1 MVGTMRR
8 WLLRAAFV
16 YLIASVLAGVVLGEF
31 ALQRGHLPGGS
42 RDARARADA
51 AAAAHGV
58 RLEPVALVAVDGVPL
73 AGWLF
78 TRGAAAR
85 GTVIV
90 THGSGGSRDH
100 ATPYAEFLVDAGF
113 DVLAPDARGHGES
126 GGLATY
132 GIREAD
138 DLRRWAAW
146 IRQRAPGRCIFALGS
161 SMGGAHALM
170 AEAAAPTFCAIVSDS
185 AYATFLD
192 AGLDRVAR
200 PLGLGDAGRWVGRP
214 AAYAGI
220 GYVRLRYGVNLLE
233 ARPVAA
239 IARIHAPVLLI
250 HGEADRNTPA
260 YHAVALAAAQ
270 PAAELWLVAGAT
282 HTAAWRGAPREF
294 PRRIVAFFRR
304 HG

>member
-1 MVGTMRR
+1 MRR
-8 WLLRAAFV
+8 WLFRTALA

-42 RDARARADA
+42 PDSRGRAEAVA
-51 AAAAHGV
+51 VAHGA
-58 RLEPVALVAVDGVPL
+58 RLEPIRLAAGDGVPL

-85 GTVIV
+85 GTVVV

-100 ATPYAEFLVDAGF
+100 ATPYAAFLLEAGF

-126 GGLATY
+126 GGFATY

-138 DLRRWAAW
+138 DLQRWAAW
-146 IRQRAPGRCIFALGS
+146 IRGRAPGRCVYALGS

-185 AYATFLD
+185 AYATFLE

-200 PLGLGDAGRWVGRP
+200 PLGLGAAGRWVGRP
-214 AAYAGI
+214 AAYAGL
-220 GYVRLRYGVNLLE
+220 GYVRLRYGVNLLD

-250 HGEADRNTPA
+250 HGDADRNTPI
-260 YHAVALAAAQ
+260 YHAAALAAAQ
-270 PAAELWLVAGAT
+270 PAAELWRVSGAT
-282 HTAAWRGAPREF
+282 HTAAWRAAPREF
-294 PRRIVAFFRR
+294 PRRIVAFF
-304 HG
+304 HGHG

>member
-8 WLLRAAFV
+8 WLLRAGLL
-16 YLIASVLAGVVLGEF
+16 YLLASVLAGVVLGEF
-31 ALQRGHLPGGS
+31 ALQRGHLPGGA

-51 AAAAHGV
+51 VAGAHGA
-58 RLEPVALVAVDGVPL
+58 RLEPIRLAAADGTLL

-78 TRGAAAR
+78 TRGPAAR
-85 GTVIV
+85 GTVVV

-100 ATPYAEFLVDAGF
+100 ATPYAAFLLDAGY

-132 GIREAD
+132 GVREAD
-138 DLRRWAAW
+138 DLQRWAAW
-146 IRQRAPGRCIFALGS
+146 TRRRSPGRCVYALGS

-170 AEAAAPTFCAIVSDS
+170 AEAAAPAFCAIVSDS
-185 AYATFLD
+185 AYATFLE

-214 AAYAGI
+214 AAYTGL
-220 GYVRLRYGVNLLE
+220 GYVRLRYGVDLLD

-250 HGEADRNTPA
+250 HGDADRNTPA

-270 PAAELWLVAGAT
+270 PRADLWLVPGAT
-282 HTAAWRGAPREF
+282 HTAAWRAAPAEF

>member
-8 WLLRAAFV
+8 WLLRVVLV
-16 YLIASVLAGVVLGEF
+16 YTIASVGAGIVLGEF

-42 RDARARADA
+42 PDARGRADVVA
-51 AAAAHGV
+51 LAHGA
-58 RLEPVALVAVDGVPL
+58 RLEPIRLSAGDGVPL

-78 TRGAAAR
+78 TRKSAAR

-100 ATPYAEFLVDAGF
+100 ATPYAAFLLDAGY

-138 DLRRWAAW
+138 DLQRWASW
-146 IRQRAPGRCIFALGS
+146 IRRQSPGRCVYALGS

-185 AYATFLD
+185 AYATFLE

-200 PLGLGDAGRWVGRP
+200 PLGLGGAGRWVGRP
-214 AAYAGI
+214 AAYAGL
-220 GYVRLRYGVNLLE
+220 GYVRLRYGVDLLD

-239 IARIHAPVLLI
+239 IARIQVPVLVI

-260 YHAVALAAAQ
+260 YHAAALAAAQ
-270 PAAELWLVAGAT
+270 PAAELWLVPGAT
-282 HTAAWRGAPREF
+282 HTAAWRAAPREF

>member
-8 WLLRAAFV
+8 WLLRASLAYV
-16 YLIASVLAGVVLGEF
+16 IASILAGVVLGEF
-31 ALQRGHLPGGS
+31 ARQRGLLPDGTS
-42 RDARARADA
+42 DSRARADSA
-51 AAAAHGV
+51 ATAHGARV
-58 RLEPVALVAVDGVPL
+58 QPIRIVAADGVPL

-78 TRGAAAR
+78 ARHAAGR

-90 THGSGGSRDH
+90 AHGSGGSRDH
-100 ATPYAEFLVDAGF
+100 ATPYAAFLLDAGF

-138 DLRRWAAW
+138 DLQRWAAW
-146 IRQRAPGRCIFALGS
+146 IRRRAPGGCVYALGS
-161 SMGGAHALM
+161 SMGGAQALM
-170 AEAAAPTFCAIVSDS
+170 AEAKAPTFCAIVSDS

-192 AGLDRVAR
+192 AGLDRVSR

-214 AAYAGI
+214 AAYVGL
-220 GYVRLRYGVNLLE
+220 GYVRLRDGVNLLD

-239 IARIHAPVLLI
+239 IALIHAPVLLI
-250 HGEADRNTPA
+250 HGDADRNTPA
-260 YHAVALAAAQ
+260 YHAMTLAAAQ
-270 PAAELWLVAGAT
+270 PAAELWLVPGAT
-282 HTAAWRGAPREF
+282 HTAAWRAAPREF

>member
-1 MVGTMRR
+1 MV
-8 WLLRAAFV
+8 
-16 YLIASVLAGVVLGEF
+16 
-31 ALQRGHLPGGS
+31 
-42 RDARARADA
+42 
-51 AAAAHGV
+51 
-58 RLEPVALVAVDGVPL
+58 
-73 AGWLF
+73 
-78 TRGAAAR
+78 
-85 GTVIV
+85 V

-100 ATPYAEFLVDAGF
+100 ATPYAAFLLDAGY

-132 GIREAD
+132 GVREAD
-138 DLRRWAAW
+138 DLQRWAAW
-146 IRQRAPGRCIFALGS
+146 IRRRSPGRCVYALGS

-185 AYATFLD
+185 AYATFLE

-214 AAYAGI
+214 AAYAGL
-220 GYVRLRYGVNLLE
+220 GYVRLRYGVDLLD

-239 IARIHAPVLLI
+239 IAQDPRAGAPHPWRRRPQHAGVSR
-250 HGEADRNTPA
+250 GGAGGGPA
-260 YHAVALAAAQ
+260 ER
-270 PAAELWLVAGAT
+270 PMLWLVPGAT
-282 HTAAWRGAPREF
+282 HTAAWRAAPAEF